1 MERGSFSP
9 SAWSVSRKAR
19 HRGAL
24 VAGVDRAVTVRSMN
38 RGVYWRGAVLA
49 RYRLGA
55 ALTVLGLGVG
65 EWQGRLAATPDRHL
79 SDISDVFYSSLAI

>member
-1 MERGSFSP
+1 
-9 SAWSVSRKAR
+9 VSRKAR

-24 VAGVDRAVTVRSMN
+24 VAGMDRAVTVSSVN
-38 RGVYWRGAVLA
+38 RGVYWCDAVLA
-49 RYRLGA
+49 RYRLGM

-65 EWQGRLAATPDRHL
+65 EWRSRLAATPGRHL